1 MNINSKPVMYTV
13 EMANE
18 LRDSTNVGDY
28 IFFDKKEEFGEK
40 SYMVEGYVVAKYERI
55 FKLDNGHTYRWADY
69 LRGKI

>member
-1 MNINSKPVMYTV
+1 MNINSKPVMYSV

-28 IFFDKKEEFGEK
+28 ILFDKKEDFGER
-40 SYMVEGYVVAKYERI
+40 SYTVKGYVVAKYEHI
-55 FKLDNGHTYRWADY
+55 FKLDDGCTYRWADY